1 MSTFSARLHMPGRA
15 RLPLGVEID
24 IQHERMTLT
33 SGTRKVAV
41 LPLEDLDVTARSDG
55 FHLKIDGEEVV
66 LIVGD
71 STRFA
76 AALGIKE
83 HRRLTVVKSKRP
95 VAQPTSNEEYLP
107 DLERRIAE
115 TREALRSDAVTPVQ
129 ACSQWLGLLKE
140 INRRHGQG
148 SMPAGMFY
156 RLNTELLDLI
166 PEPAPVSEEL
176 SVG

>member
-15 RLPLGVEID
+15 KLPLGVEID

-33 SGTRKVAV
+33 SGERMVAV
-41 LPLEDLDVTARSDG
+41 LPLDDLDVTARPDG
-55 FHLKIDGEEVV
+55 FHLKIDGEDVV

-71 STRFA
+71 SPRFA

-83 HRRLTVVKSKRP
+83 HRRLTVVKPKP
-95 VAQPTSNEEYLP
+95 PIVEPTSNVEYLP
-107 DLERRIAE
+107 DLERRIIE